1 MNETVNAKYTKDG
14 ELILLSTYEA
24 IEATIKSL
32 QSLRFSWGLTK
43 RENRLISKLIRVL
56 EESLGDGTEPL
67 DD

>member
-1 MNETVNAKYTKDG
+1 MNETVNAKYTNNG

-32 QSLRFSWGLTK
+32 QSLYGSQGLTK
-43 RENRLISKLIRVL
+43 RENRLIGKLVRVL

>member
-1 MNETVNAKYTKDG
+1 MDDTGDAKYMNNG
-14 ELILLSTYEA
+14 ELVLLSTYEA

-56 EESLGDGTEPL
+56 EKSLGDGAEPL

>member
-1 MNETVNAKYTKDG
+1 MDDAGDAKYTNDG
-14 ELILLSTYEA
+14 GPILLSTYEA

-32 QSLRFSWGLTK
+32 LSLRYSFGLTK

-56 EESLGDGTEPL
+56 ENSLGNGEAPL

>member
-1 MNETVNAKYTKDG
+1 MNDTGDAKYTNNG
-14 ELILLSTYEA
+14 EPVLLSTYEA
-24 IEATIKSL
+24 IEATIKNL